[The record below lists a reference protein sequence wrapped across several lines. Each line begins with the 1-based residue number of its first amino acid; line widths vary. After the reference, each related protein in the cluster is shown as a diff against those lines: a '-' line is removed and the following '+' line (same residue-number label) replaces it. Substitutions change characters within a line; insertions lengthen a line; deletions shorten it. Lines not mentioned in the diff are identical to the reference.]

1 MIEVKNLKKTYNGLI
16 AVKNISFEVKN
27 GEVFSLLGPN
37 GAGKTTTIKA
47 ILGLIKIDEGE
58 IRINGIDVFSNERE
72 VKKLVAYLPETPSF
86 YENLTA
92 LQTLEFFAELR
103 GVEKSK
109 CIEILKEVG
118 LGDAINRKVGGFS
131 KGMIQRLGLAQCMMG
146 SPSIL
151 ILDEPTGGLD
161 ALGAY
166 EIRNKIREMKKEGV
180 TIILSSHILSEVQ
193 ELSDRVAIM
202 NRGSIIA
209 IDSVEKLS
217 QKLKIKPK
225 LKINVLNLSEQI
237 IQVIRKIEGVENA
250 KIEGNIIEVECSSE
264 TKASVINA
272 IENAGGKIIDF
283 KTVEP
288 TLEEI
293 FVKMVKENE

>member
-1 MIEVKNLKKTYNGLI
+1 MIEVKNLRKTYNGI
-16 AVKNISFEVKN
+16 VAVKNISFETRK
-27 GEVFSLLGPN
+27 GEIFALLGPN

-58 IRINGIDVFSNERE
+58 IRINGIDIFSDEKE
-72 VKKLVAYLPETPSF
+72 AKKLIGYLPESPSF

-92 LQTLEFFAELR
+92 LQTLQFFAELR
-103 GVEKSK
+103 YVEKEK

-146 SPSIL
+146 SPSLL
-151 ILDEPTGGLD
+151 ILDEPTSGLD

-166 EIRNKIREMKKEGV
+166 EIRNKIKEMKEEGV
-180 TIILSSHILSEVQ
+180 TVFLSSHILSEVQ

-202 NRGSIIA
+202 NKGSIIA
-209 IDSVEKLS
+209 MDRVEELS
-217 QKLKIKPK
+217 KKLKIQPK
-225 LKINVLNLSEQI
+225 LKINVLNSSEKI
-237 IQVIRKIEGVENA
+237 IRAIMELDGVEDA
-250 KIEGNIIEVECSSE
+250 KMEGNIIEIKCSSE

-272 IENAGGKIIDF
+272 IEREGGKIIDF

-293 FVKMVKENE
+293 FVRMVKKNE

>member
-1 MIEVKNLKKTYNGLI
+1 MIEIRNLRKTYNGI
-16 AVKNISFEVKN
+16 VAVNNISFEVKK
-27 GEVFSLLGPN
+27 GEVFALLGPN

-58 IRINGIDVFSNERE
+58 VRINGIDVFSNERE
-72 VKKLVAYLPETPSF
+72 AKKLIGYLPETPSF

-103 GVEKSK
+103 GVEKEK
-109 CIEILKEVG
+109 CVEILKEVG

-146 SPSIL
+146 SPSLL
-151 ILDEPTGGLD
+151 ILDEPTSGLD

-166 EIRNKIREMKKEGV
+166 EIRNRIRKMKEEGN
-180 TIILSSHILSEVQ
+180 TIVLSSHILSEVQ

-202 NRGSIIA
+202 NRGNIIA

-217 QKLKIKPK
+217 QKLKIQPK
-225 LKINVLNLSEQI
+225 LKINILNPSE
-237 IQVIRKIEGVENA
+237 KILEAIKKVNGVEDI
-250 KIEGNIIEVECSSE
+250 KIEGNIIEIKCSSE

-272 IENAGGKIIDF
+272 IEDAGGKIIDF

>member
-1 MIEVKNLKKTYNGLI
+1 MIEIRNLRKTYNGI
-16 AVKNISFEVKN
+16 VAVNNISFEVKK
-27 GEVFSLLGPN
+27 GEVFALLGPN

-58 IRINGIDVFSNERE
+58 VRINGIDVFSNERE
-72 VKKLVAYLPETPSF
+72 AKKLIGYLPETPSF

-103 GVEKSK
+103 GVEKEK
-109 CIEILKEVG
+109 CVGILKEVG

-146 SPSIL
+146 SPSLL
-151 ILDEPTGGLD
+151 ILDEPTSGLD

-166 EIRNKIREMKKEGV
+166 EIRNKIRKMKEEGN
-180 TIILSSHILSEVQ
+180 TIVLSSHILSEVQ

-202 NRGSIIA
+202 NRGNIIA

-217 QKLKIKPK
+217 QKLKIQPK
-225 LKINVLNLSEQI
+225 LKINVLNPSE
-237 IQVIRKIEGVENA
+237 KILEAIKKVNGVEDT
-250 KIEGNIIEVECSSE
+250 KIEGNIIEIKCSSE

-272 IENAGGKIIDF
+272 IEDAGGKIIDF